1 MAPDTAPIG
10 TPLRAALY
18 IDFDNVYSSLA
29 AIDEWAA
36 WSFGAEP
43 GRWLS
48 WLEAGAGGG
57 PRRLLVRRCYLNPAG
72 WTEPERGGGLAAWLQ
87 QPRVYFSRFR
97 PALVRAGIQVVDC
110 PRLSRLK
117 NGADMEMALDILDAV
132 QHPTRFEEFLIL
144 SGDSDF
150 TPLLHR
156 LRAHDRRSVVVT
168 HPLSAQAFR
177 ASADAVIPFDDF
189 AEAALAGEAPADPPG
204 EARGEGRQAGPP
216 ARPAMAHPAAAAPPA
231 DVPPDATLDPG
242 DPAAQRAA
250 ILVMLRQLVAGSAGP
265 LHLPALGKRI
275 HLLGGSWVRQS
286 RFGGAGTLAKLI
298 EGAEGLALE
307 AGPGGGWLYD
317 PARHARPRSSSRA
330 CPPGSRTTRS
340 AACWRR
346 LHAAIGPG
354 PEVPPL
360 APEALDF
367 ALRGLAGMLPLEA
380 APGPEQRGALAAE
393 AGAAGLDLPARAVEA
408 LVAWLQRARID
419 WRAAPDAETPARLA
433 RALFAELTRAA
444 AAAGARLPPDML
456 TALRDWVGLASRSGA
471 EPPAEDAAAPPER
484 PPGEESGQQPA
495 WPLRRA

>member
-1 MAPDTAPIG
+1 MAPAG

-36 WSFGAEP
+36 WSFGSEP
-43 GRWLS
+43 ARWLS
-48 WLEAGAGGG
+48 WLEAGAGGS

-72 WTEPERGGGLAAWLQ
+72 WAEPEHGGSLAAWLQ

-117 NGADMEMALDILDAV
+117 NGADMEMALDILDALN
-132 QHPTRFEEFLIL
+132 HPTRFEEFLIL

-156 LRAHDRRSVVVT
+156 LRAHDRRSLVVT

-177 ASADAVIPFDDF
+177 ASADAVIPFEDF
-189 AEAALAGEAPADPPG
+189 AEVALAGETATEGPAEARADPPG
-204 EARGEGRQAGPP
+204 EARPAGPAP
-216 ARPAMAHPAAAAPPA
+216 RPAATQQAAPEPA
-231 DVPPDATLDPG
+231 VDATPDPG
-242 DPAAQRAA
+242 DPPAQRAA
-250 ILVMLRQLVAGSAGP
+250 ILAMLRQLVAGAADP

-275 HLLGGSWVRQS
+275 HLLGGGWVRQS

-317 PARHARPRSSSRA
+317 PARHERPSLEQPGFASGLSPSLIEDPLARLMA
-330 CPPGSRTTRS
+330 E
-340 AACWRR
+340 
-346 LHAAIGPG
+346 LHAAIGAG
-354 PEVPPL
+354 QDVPQL

-367 ALRGLAGMLPLEA
+367 ALRRLAGMLPLEA
-380 APGPEQRGALAAE
+380 APGPEQRAALAAE
-393 AGAAGLDLPARAVEA
+393 AIAAGLDVPARSVEA
-408 LVAWLQRARID
+408 LVAWLSRARVD
-419 WRAAPDAETPARLA
+419 WRAMPDEATPARLG

-444 AAAGARLPPDML
+444 AASGARLPPDTL
-456 TALRDWVGLASRSGA
+456 ASLRDWIGLVPRPGA
-471 EPPAEDAAAPPER
+471 EPPAEEAAAPVLPDR
-484 PPGEESGQQPA
+484 QPA
-495 WPLRRA
+495 

>member
-1 MAPDTAPIG
+1 MPRILAPADD

-36 WSFGAEP
+36 WSFGSEP
-43 GRWLS
+43 VRWLS
-48 WLEAGAGGG
+48 WLVAGAGGG

-72 WTEPERGGGLAAWLQ
+72 WAEPEQGGSLAAWLQ
-87 QPRVYFSRFR
+87 QPRIYFSRFR

-117 NGADMEMALDILDAV
+117 NGADMEMALDILDAL

-156 LRAHDRRSVVVT
+156 LRAHDRRSLVVT

-177 ASADAVIPFDDF
+177 ASADAVIPFEDF
-189 AEAALAGEAPADPPG
+189 AEVALAGDAATEVPG
-204 EARGEGRQAGPP
+204 EARPGAQGGAAGEPRSAGPS
-216 ARPAMAHPAAAAPPA
+216 ARPAAAAVPA
-231 DVPPDATLDPG
+231 DAAAPEPPVAEAGLAASADPG
-242 DPAAQRAA
+242 DPAAQRAV
-250 ILVMLRQLVAGSAGP
+250 ILALLRQLVAGSAAP
-265 LHLPALGKRI
+265 LHLPGLGKRI
-275 HLLGGSWVRQS
+275 HRLGGDWVRQS

-317 PARHARPRSSSRA
+317 PARHERPSLEQPGLASSLPDDPLAHLLARLRV
-330 CPPGSRTTRS
+330 
-340 AACWRR
+340 
-346 LHAAIGPG
+346 AIGPG
-354 PEVPPL
+354 QDVPQL
-360 APEALDF
+360 GPEAMDF
-367 ALRGLAGMLPLEA
+367 ALRRLAGMLPREG
-380 APGPEQRGALAAE
+380 APGPEQRAALASE
-393 AGAAGLDLPARAVEA
+393 AIAAGLDVPARSVEA
-408 LVAWLQRARID
+408 LVAWLNRARFD
-419 WRAAPDAETPARLA
+419 WRATPEPETPARLG

-456 TALRDWVGLASRSGA
+456 AALRDWIGLGPRPGA
-471 EPPAEDAAAPPER
+471 EPAAD
-484 PPGEESGQQPA
+484 ESGGLPE
-495 WPLRRA
+495 

>member
-1 MAPDTAPIG
+1 MLPAG

-36 WSFGAEP
+36 WSFGSEP
-43 GRWLS
+43 ARWLS
-48 WLEAGAGGG
+48 WLEQGAGGS

-72 WTEPERGGGLAAWLQ
+72 WAEPEHGGSLAAWLQ

-117 NGADMEMALDILDAV
+117 NGADMEMALDVLDALG
-132 QHPTRFEEFLIL
+132 HPTRFEEFLIL

-156 LRAHDRRSVVVT
+156 LRAHDRRSLVVT

-177 ASADAVIPFDDF
+177 ASADAVIPFEEF
-189 AEAALAGEAPADPPG
+189 AEVALAGETATEAATPG
-204 EARGEGRQAGPP
+204 EAG
-216 ARPAMAHPAAAAPPA
+216 ARPAGPAPRPAVPQHAAPEPGPQGPA
-231 DVPPDATLDPG
+231 IDATPDPG
-242 DPAAQRAA
+242 EPAAQRAA
-250 ILVMLRQLVAGSAGP
+250 ILAMLRQLVAGAADP

-275 HLLGGSWVRQS
+275 HLLGGGWVRQS

-317 PARHARPRSSSRA
+317 PARHERPSLA
-330 CPPGSRTTRS
+330 QPGLPAGLPDDPLTRLM
-340 AACWRR
+340 AELR
-346 LHAAIGPG
+346 AAIGPG
-354 PEVPPL
+354 QDVPQL
-360 APEALDF
+360 GPEALDF
-367 ALRGLAGMLPLEA
+367 ALRRLAGMLPLEA

-393 AGAAGLDLPARAVEA
+393 AIAAGLDVPARSVEA
-408 LVAWLQRARID
+408 LVAWLHRARVD
-419 WRAAPDAETPARLA
+419 WRAAPDEATPARLG

-444 AAAGARLPPDML
+444 AAAGARLPPDTL
-456 TALRDWVGLASRSGA
+456 AALRDWIGLGPRPGT
-471 EPPAEDAAAPPER
+471 EPPAEEAAAPAPQ
-484 PPGEESGQQPA
+484 PDPQSVPDPQPA
-495 WPLRRA
+495 